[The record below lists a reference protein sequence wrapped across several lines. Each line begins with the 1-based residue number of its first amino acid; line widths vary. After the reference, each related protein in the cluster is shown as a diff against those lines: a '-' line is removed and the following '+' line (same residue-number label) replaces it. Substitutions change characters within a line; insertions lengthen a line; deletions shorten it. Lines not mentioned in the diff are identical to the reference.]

1 MFKKNFILDVS
12 CELFCYWL
20 VGQKQE
26 HWQNVTLWA
35 AEMKEVEKNV
45 LSEANTVSSVDA
57 VTESCEVKPR
67 VEFTEL
73 NSEVE
78 MVIDCMLV
86 SLMLFNACS
95 FIWVGLPVREIESE
109 VGRDIALNIEPLLN
123 DHLIVESVC
132 IMSTEVW
139 VSCVDKVLKAASS

>member
-1 MFKKNFILDVS
+1 
-12 CELFCYWL
+12 
-20 VGQKQE
+20 
-26 HWQNVTLWA
+26 
-35 AEMKEVEKNV
+35 MKEVEKNV

-95 FIWVGLPVREIESE
+95 FI
-109 VGRDIALNIEPLLN
+109 
-123 DHLIVESVC
+123 
-132 IMSTEVW
+132 
-139 VSCVDKVLKAASS
+139 